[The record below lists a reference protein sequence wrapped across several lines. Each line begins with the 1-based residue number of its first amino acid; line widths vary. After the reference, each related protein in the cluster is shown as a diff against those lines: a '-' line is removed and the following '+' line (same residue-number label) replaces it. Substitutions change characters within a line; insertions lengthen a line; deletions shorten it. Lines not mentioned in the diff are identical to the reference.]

1 MSFHKKKKNGMWKA
15 LHKSENLVHNSIC
28 KNGKLHF
35 IQTQFNRLFVSSPVL
50 NDEGGAVTGNA
61 SAWRIIPLL
70 ILERIILVLSGRPVF
85 SDMLKKKKKKS
96 SFPQSLLISVDFVL
110 NKYLS
115 ISW

>member
-1 MSFHKKKKNGMWKA
+1 M
-15 LHKSENLVHNSIC
+15 HNSIC

-85 SDMLKKKKKKS
+85 SDMLKKKKKS